1 MTKWALAQGWRNTGS
16 EAGAGAWRTWRA
28 LSNSCTIGPCLFAPA
43 MAHGRTL
50 RCASTPRTNCPLPRR
65 IVVPWLLPVHQSKR
79 LYDAALHPAM
89 RLRKGGG
96 GLLTGS
102 FPGVQVHACM
112 VADTEGHNWTGNT
125 PYGVTSLGLLEC
137 SFPLSFFL
145 VTGLCAAAT
154 LIDGDGLDVCT
165 YCTYMR
171 YRVSESPKVA
181 WPLPCRYHRWP
192 RQCKLSLPECHCR
205 NGLPEHSMFLADR
218 SGLLMGFM
226 FRNRASVA
234 DCEDSGAWPTRRIA
248 PSRPSPLS
256 RPSHRRPL

>member
-1 MTKWALAQGWRNTGS
+1 MH
-16 EAGAGAWRTWRA
+16 AWWLTRKG
-28 LSNSCTIGPCLFAPA
+28 TIGQAILRTESLAWACLNAP
-43 MAHGRTL
+43 
-50 RCASTPRTNCPLPRR
+50 
-65 IVVPWLLPVHQSKR
+65 
-79 LYDAALHPAM
+79 
-89 RLRKGGG
+89 
-96 GLLTGS
+96 
-102 FPGVQVHACM
+102 
-112 VADTEGHNWTGNT
+112 
-125 PYGVTSLGLLEC
+125 SLSL
-137 SFPLSFFL
+137 FFL

>member
-1 MTKWALAQGWRNTGS
+1 M
-16 EAGAGAWRTWRA
+16 
-28 LSNSCTIGPCLFAPA
+28 
-43 MAHGRTL
+43 
-50 RCASTPRTNCPLPRR
+50 
-65 IVVPWLLPVHQSKR
+65 
-79 LYDAALHPAM
+79 
-89 RLRKGGG
+89 
-96 GLLTGS
+96 TGS

-165 YCTYMR
+165 YCTYIR
-171 YRVSESPKVA
+171 YRVSESSKVA

-192 RQCKLSLPECHCR
+192 RQCKLSLPERHCR

-234 DCEDSGAWPTRRIA
+234 DCEDSGAWPARRIA